1 MIAPHMPLPLKTNMV
16 WWEPRMRPW
25 LATEGPDTRRR
36 RRARGGLIVDLD
48 DTLYEREHFV
58 TSGFAAVAHYASRT
72 YGVSRDAAFATLS
85 TAHADGPGGQEFQ
98 ALCRSEHLPLSIVGD
113 LVRIFREHRPSL
125 WLSPGV
131 EETLESL
138 RRDGWRIAVLTNGLP
153 SVQASKIAAL
163 DLARHVDHILYAENF
178 ATGGKPAITAF
189 QAALIRLGLA
199 AESCVCVGDDAVCD
213 IDGAHR
219 VGIRTIHLVPAGAS
233 AHSKADAVIHTFE
246 ELPAIAASLIP
257 LVTIDVA

>member
-1 MIAPHMPLPLKTNMV
+1 MIAPQMPTPLKTNRV

-25 LATEGPDTRRR
+25 LATEGLDTRRR

-48 DTLYEREHFV
+48 DTLYDREHFV
-58 TSGFAAVAHYASRT
+58 ASGFAAVAQYVART
-72 YGVSRDAAFATLS
+72 YCISRDAAFSALS
-85 TAHADGPGGQEFQ
+85 RAHAQGQGGQEFQ
-98 ALCRSEHLPLSIVGD
+98 ALCRALRLPLSIVGD

-131 EETLESL
+131 EETLETL
-138 RRDGWRIAVLTNGLP
+138 RRDGWRIAILTNGLP
-153 SVQASKIAAL
+153 SVQASKVAAL
-163 DLARHVDHILYAENF
+163 DLARHVDHVLYAESY
-178 ATGGKPAITAF
+178 ATGGKPAITVF

-199 AESCVCVGDDAVCD
+199 AESCLCVGDDPVCD

-219 VGIRTIHLVPAGAS
+219 AGIRTVHLVPAGAS

-246 ELPAIAASLIP
+246 DLPEVAASLIQ